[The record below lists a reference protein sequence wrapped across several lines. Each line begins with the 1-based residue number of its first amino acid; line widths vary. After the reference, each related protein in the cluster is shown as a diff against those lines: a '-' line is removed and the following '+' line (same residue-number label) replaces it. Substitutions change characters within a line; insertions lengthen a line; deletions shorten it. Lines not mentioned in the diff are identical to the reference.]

1 MGIHDQT
8 GMDSFVKVFKKY
20 MWCVNCTAPTVTSC
34 LEHNYVLDSEDILPA
49 LFELRK
55 ELGLAVVDNSQGE
68 SHDAT
73 TTLSRMLDQSDVAM
87 FWKQFEEAFPPGQD
101 QLWSGLEYG
110 LKQYLAV
117 LRERQS
123 LYGECEDLRQQ
134 NMELE
139 RLLEN
144 YKK

>member
-1 MGIHDQT
+1 MV
-8 GMDSFVKVFKKY
+8 DS
-20 MWCVNCTAPTVTSC
+20 
-34 LEHNYVLDSEDILPA
+34 DDILPA
-49 LFELRK
+49 LFDLRK
-55 ELGLAVVDNSQGE
+55 ELRVTAGDNCREGC
-68 SHDAT
+68 HDSATT
-73 TTLSRMLDQSDVAM
+73 TTLSRMLDQSEVAM

-134 NMELE
+134 NLELE